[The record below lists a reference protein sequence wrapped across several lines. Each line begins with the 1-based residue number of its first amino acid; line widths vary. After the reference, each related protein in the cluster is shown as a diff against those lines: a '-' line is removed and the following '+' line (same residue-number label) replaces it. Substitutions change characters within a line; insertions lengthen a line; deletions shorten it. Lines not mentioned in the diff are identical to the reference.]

1 MLIHDHLVMG
11 VAFIV
16 PNSFLLKLKFFF
28 VLVNEHSGQ
37 ISIMDFTAL
46 MTVSSGMCRTILGI
60 IYNFAEQQGWLFFV
74 QAVPFISLN
83 MKISKFVSLI

>member
-37 ISIMDFTAL
+37 ISILDFTAL
-46 MTVSSGMCRTILGI
+46 MTVSSGMCRAILGI
-60 IYNFAEQQGWLFFV
+60 IYNFAEQLGWLFFV
-74 QAVPFISLN
+74 QAVPLSA
-83 MKISKFVSLI
+83 